1 MEIIKGHIA
10 DIRDFGKLKFLIVR
24 QDGNLIQIVL
34 KKEVVDDELL
44 EKVKDLTKESV
55 VEISGEKVESPK
67 APNGFEIIPKS
78 IEIISKSDPILP
90 IDLSGKIE
98 SNLDTILDTRP
109 VSLRLPKYQKIF
121 RVVSDTVYY
130 LQEYLRKNN
139 FTQIFTPCILTLG
152 AEGGSEVFNVFYYGK
167 EAYLRQ
173 DPQLHRQLAIQGGFS
188 RVFEIGPNWRAEES
202 HTTRHMSEYRG
213 IAVEMGFIKNEYDIM
228 EFEEKLIRYII
239 EKLSEKYEI
248 PEILLPSGKFPV
260 LEFPEIYEIIERE
273 FGKVIEFGEDLD
285 REAEKMLAQYVREK
299 YKSDFFFVNRFAF
312 QIKPFYVMRCDED
325 SFWARSTD
333 LLFKGLEI
341 SSGGQRE
348 HRYEK
353 IIENIKEKD
362 LNLDELK
369 WFTEI
374 FKYGSIPHGG
384 FGIGLERFVTQLL
397 NLENIRE
404 ASMFPRDTDRYIP

>member
-213 IAVEMGFIKNEYDIM
+213 IAVEMGFIKNEYDVM
-228 EFEEKLIRYII
+228 EFEEKLIRYVI

-260 LEFPEIYEIIERE
+260 LEFPEIYEILERE

-353 IIENIKEKD
+353 IIEKFG
-362 LNLDELK
+362 
-369 WFTEI
+369 WTVYFRA
-374 FKYGSIPHGG
+374 YGCRQI
-384 FGIGLERFVTQLL
+384 I
-397 NLENIRE
+397 I
-404 ASMFPRDTDRYIP
+404 

>member
-1 MEIIKGHIA
+1 M
-10 DIRDFGKLKFLIVR
+10 L
-24 QDGNLIQIVL
+24 
-34 KKEVVDDELL
+34 
-44 EKVKDLTKESV
+44 S
-55 VEISGEKVESPK
+55 
-67 APNGFEIIPKS
+67 
-78 IEIISKSDPILP
+78 SDPLT
-90 IDLSGKIE
+90 
-98 SNLDTILDTRP
+98 TI
-109 VSLRLPKYQKIF
+109 
-121 RVVSDTVYY
+121 
-130 LQEYLRKNN
+130 EYLRKNN